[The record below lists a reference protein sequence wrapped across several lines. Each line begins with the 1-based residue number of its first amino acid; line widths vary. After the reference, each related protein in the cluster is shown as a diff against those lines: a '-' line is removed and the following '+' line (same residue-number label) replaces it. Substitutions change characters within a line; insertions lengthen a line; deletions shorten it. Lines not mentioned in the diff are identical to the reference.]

1 MKLTNIKDKGIKIL
15 ELDKGDYI
23 INGKRYNFN
32 SYYDNKIE
40 LRDIKELKKINNTTI
55 IENYFNELTQDEIS
69 VEDYNNKIK
78 ELTINSKYDEENGLY
93 FDDLDN
99 EYNYKKFKQNCK
111 PKYKT
116 LETTTDLIIP
126 EEVILYETGNKY
138 IKCNFF
144 LIGEDK
150 PILYRYNR
158 VQARLDIVKN
168 KFDELGFEF
177 LNNASYESTK
187 NKKIW
192 GNSDHSVIRYVT
204 AFGTYI
210 FGDCWDNKCS
220 PIDTLEKCEEMY
232 NNDKKTIENIITKY
246 YNQNYNILN
255 KEKLSLL
262 PEMID
267 NLQIN
272 MKKVSPYQ
280 KSYQTYR
287 NCLKKIEDIQKLI
300 SESFNK

>member
-1 MKLTNIKDKGIKIL
+1 MRITNIKDKGIKIL
-15 ELDKGDYI
+15 ELDRGDYI
-23 INGKRYNFN
+23 INGKRYGFN
-32 SYYDNKIE
+32 DYSGNKIE
-40 LRDIKELKKINNTTI
+40 LQDIKELKKIDKTNVC
-55 IENYFNELTQDEIS
+55 ESYFNELEQNEIT
-69 VEDYNNKIK
+69 VDHYNDKLK
-78 ELTINSKYDEENGLY
+78 ELTVNASFDDDGIY
-93 FDDLDN
+93 FDDLDD
-99 EYNYKKFKQNCK
+99 EYNYKKFVRSCK

-126 EEVILYETGNKY
+126 EEVVLYETGNKY

-158 VQARLDIVKN
+158 TQARLDIVKN
-168 KFDELGFEF
+168 KFDEIGFEF

-210 FGDCWDNKCS
+210 FGDGWDNKFS
-220 PIDTLEKCEEMY
+220 PIDTLENCKEMY
-232 NNDKKTIENIITKY
+232 NNDIKTIENIITKY

-280 KSYQTYR
+280 KSFQTYR

-300 SESFNK
+300 SESFNN